1 MMMMVLL
8 SYSSIH
14 CFCDIYREDQG
25 ILLQTLPDQNSASEE
40 EHPNP
45 SMLASPKD
53 LEQVQTNPLPRARL
67 SLERAIAL
75 FDQQQ
80 HDDKDGL
87 TAAHLAMSFI
97 CLEDGAYPMA
107 LEHAK
112 WVLTSNE
119 NNNISITGEEEEVV
133 VDAVRNATSQR
144 QLATAR
150 MYASEAACAMGD
162 AVQSMLHLVGDGKD
176 DAFDRLASDLAGG
189 VTIETAASNPSAKRR
204 LAKAQTFVRCSASAA
219 SAHLGNLPAA
229 KQLAMSAQ
237 AMEDAARPLVS
248 RGEGSSARRALV
260 YCLLREGNSGAALT
274 LMRSVR

>member
-1 MMMMVLL
+1 LCD
-8 SYSSIH
+8 I
-14 CFCDIYREDQG
+14 DIYRQDKG
-25 ILLQTLPDQNSASEE
+25 ILLQTLPDQSSASDE

-45 SMLASPKD
+45 SLLASPKD
-53 LEQVQTNPLPRARL
+53 LEQVQTNPIPRARL

-75 FDQQQ
+75 FEQQQQ
-80 HDDKDGL
+80 HNDKDGL
-87 TAAHLAMSFI
+87 TSAHLSMSFV
-97 CLEDGAYPMA
+97 CLEDGDYPMA

-119 NNNISITGEEEEVV
+119 NNNNNNNSMTGEEEEEVN
-133 VDAVRNATSQR
+133 AVRKATSQR

-150 MYASEAACAMGD
+150 MYASEASCAMGD

-274 LMRSVR
+274 LMRSAR

>member
-1 MMMMVLL
+1 LLLVLL
-8 SYSSIH
+8 SYSSL
-14 CFCDIYREDQG
+14 FCYFYREDKG
-25 ILLQTLPDQNSASEE
+25 ILLQTLPDQNLASYDED
-40 EHPNP
+40 PTPAN
-45 SMLASPKD
+45 SLASPKD

-80 HDDKDGL
+80 QDDKDGI
-87 TAAHLAMSFI
+87 TSAHLSMSFV
-97 CLEDGAYPMA
+97 CLEDGDYPMA

-119 NNNISITGEEEEVV
+119 NNHNSITGEEE
-133 VDAVRNATSQR
+133 VDSVLKATSQR

-150 MYASEAACAMGD
+150 MYASEASCARGD
-162 AVQSMLHLVGDGKD
+162 AVQSMLHLVGDGKA

-237 AMEDAARPLVS
+237 AMEDAARPVVS

-274 LMRSVR
+274 LMRSAR